1 MWPTPL
7 TPPPGAAAHAAEV
20 ARALSAKARELALVA
35 AAAAAPPVLYA
46 DEHLCA
52 VAKPAGRYCE
62 AVCEAVPGHTWLA
75 HRLDRDTSGVLLLTR
90 RPSLPKLAHA
100 FASGAVTKRYLAL
113 TAGPPA
119 GGWAPWGDSGE
130 LRVTCGHGRSAGG
143 LWRAYAAEDV
153 GAALPSGGGTV
164 KATTTALTRL
174 SAAGDGPAL
183 LLAAPEQGRTHQ
195 IRLAAQLAGAPLAG
209 DVRYGGACVPAG
221 DVETHCLHAALLALS
236 HPVFG
241 TPLVIAAPLPGW
253 VDACGPDARAR
264 AEAVL
269 VAWC

>member
-1 MWPTPL
+1 
-7 TPPPGAAAHAAEV
+7 V
-20 ARALSAKARELALVA
+20 ARALACNGRQPVATRLHELPNLGLLV
-35 AAAAAPPVLYA
+35 L
-46 DEHLCA
+46 D
-52 VAKPAGRYCE
+52 KPAGLYVE
-62 AVCEAVPGHTWLA
+62 AVAESQGGAPA
-75 HRLDRDTSGVLLLTR
+75 HRLDRDTSGVLLVAAGDAQKAVLAR
-90 RPSLPKLAHA
+90 LSALFARPGAIRKAYV
-100 FASGAVTKRYLAL
+100 GAVNA
-113 TAGPPA
+113 APPDWPPGA
-119 GGWAPWGDSGE
+119 TVLS
-130 LRVTCGHGRSAGG
+130 GHGRSAGG

-164 KATTTALTRL
+164 KATTTTLTRL
-174 SAAGDGPAL
+174 SAAGEGPAL

-209 DVRYGGACVPAG
+209 DVRYGGACVSAG
-221 DVETHCLHAALLALS
+221 DAGIETHCLHAALLALS

-269 VAWC
+269 VAWY